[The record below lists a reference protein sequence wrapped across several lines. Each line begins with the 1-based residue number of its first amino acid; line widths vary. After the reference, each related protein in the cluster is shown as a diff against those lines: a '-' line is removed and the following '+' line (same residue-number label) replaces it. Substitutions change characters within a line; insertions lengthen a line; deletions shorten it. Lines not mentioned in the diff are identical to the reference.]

1 LVQPPTRKG
10 LIFKGVGP
18 QNGWGFIMEK
28 PNKIDDL
35 EVPLFLETPILYI
48 LGGGF
53 MFCSSLFGED
63 EPILRS
69 IFFKWVE
76 TTN

>member
-1 LVQPPTRKG
+1 
-10 LIFKGVGP
+10 
-18 QNGWGFIMEK
+18 MEK